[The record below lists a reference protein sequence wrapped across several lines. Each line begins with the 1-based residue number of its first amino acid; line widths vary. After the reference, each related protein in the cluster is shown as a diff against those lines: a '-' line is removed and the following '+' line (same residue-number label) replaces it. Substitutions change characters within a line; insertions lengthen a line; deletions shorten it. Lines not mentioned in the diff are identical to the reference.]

1 MIKTCHYHPTSPA
14 KWHCQACSSYYCKSC
29 MPDADESKQTGI
41 CPKCSKN
48 LHYQGAAHD
57 VEPFWNRIGAFF
69 GYPFTMDPMILIAV
83 CTFVP
88 IFLGQNLLGLLGAF
102 FLFCILTKYVY
113 SIVEHTSEGKMTPP
127 TFSSAFAGEGL
138 GIIFQQIGVFFLMG
152 LMIVGAG
159 KAGGQ
164 VLAVITAAFLL
175 LSFPASVITLALEK
189 NIIAAINPIR
199 LLSLMG
205 AIGWPYMVLY
215 AHLLLFF
222 FALSAIQEFVFQHFP
237 NVIAQPISGFLFS
250 YFMVIIFHILG
261 YVLFQYQEK
270 LGYTADL
277 NEDQAEPISTVQNR
291 SLRIDADIDINLKE
305 GRYDTV
311 IGILEEEIRKNP
323 NHIVRR
329 EQLYKV
335 LWASHNIERLTKY
348 AQPILRLFVSNNTAD
363 KSADVLKALLKR
375 NPAFQ
380 LQDPELIF
388 QLTQQLY
395 HQGEY
400 RLILVLA
407 KDMHSRF
414 DSFEKLPDTYLIVA
428 KTLANGLQQWD
439 KSAKYLLFVKQKFA
453 EHPSQQNIQEYI
465 EAVRDHKRMV

>member
-1 MIKTCHYHPTSPA
+1 
-14 KWHCQACSSYYCKSC
+14 
-29 MPDADESKQTGI
+29 MPDADESKQTSI

-48 LHYQGAAHD
+48 MHYQGAAHD
-57 VEPFWNRIGAFF
+57 IEPFWNRIGTFF
-69 GYPFTMDPMILIAV
+69 SYPFAMDPMILIAI

-88 IFLGQNLLGLLGAF
+88 IFLGQNLFGLLGAF
-102 FLFCILTKYVY
+102 ILFCILTKYVY
-113 SIVEHTSEGKMTPP
+113 SIVERTAEGHMTPP

-138 GIIFQQIGVFFLMG
+138 GIIFQQLGVFFLMG
-152 LMIVGAG
+152 LMVVGAG
-159 KAGGQ
+159 KAGGP
-164 VLAVITAAFLL
+164 VLAFITVGFIL

-189 NIIAAINPIR
+189 NIVDAINPIR

-215 AHLLLFF
+215 GHLLLFF
-222 FALSAIQEFVFQHFP
+222 FALSAIQDFVFQHFP
-237 NVIAQPISGFLFS
+237 SVIAQPISGFLFS

-261 YVLFQYQEK
+261 YVLFQYQDK
-270 LGYTADL
+270 LGYAADL
-277 NEDQAEPISTVQNR
+277 SEYEAEPTSMIQNR

-311 IGILEEEIRKNP
+311 IGILEEEVKKNP
-323 NHIVRR
+323 NHIIRR

-335 LWASHNIERLTKY
+335 LWASHNIERLSKY
-348 AQPILRLFVSNNTAD
+348 AQPILRLFVSNNTPD
-363 KSADVLKALLKR
+363 KSAEVLKALLKR

-400 RLILVLA
+400 RLILVLV
-407 KDMHSRF
+407 KDMHRRF
-414 DSFEKLPDTYLIVA
+414 DTFDKLPDTYLVVA
-428 KTLANGLQQWD
+428 KTLANGLRQWD

-453 EHPSQQNIQEYI
+453 EHPSQQKINVYI
-465 EAVRDHKRMV
+465 KTVTEHKRLELG